1 MSAALLWTITTS
13 NFNRAFE
20 ICVLW
25 AISILLTF
33 LGQSDGMLY
42 GRWQLLLPSQSCFK
56 QLLSE
61 SLTDKFH
68 YYLCQCASAFLFA
81 HFLLIEGYR
90 KCALR
95 KEPVTTPFV
104 EQFKTATLRKS
115 YWWIPFVL
123 TVICLTISFLFT
135 FCW

>member
-1 MSAALLWTITTS
+1 MVSAAVLWTITTS
-13 NFNRAFE
+13 NFSRAFE
-20 ICVLW
+20 IRVLW

-33 LGQSDGMLY
+33 LAQSDGMLY
-42 GRWQLLLPSQSCFK
+42 GRRQLLLLSQSCFK
-56 QLLSE
+56 QLLAE

-90 KCALR
+90 KCTLR
-95 KEPVTTPFV
+95 KEPVTAPFV

-115 YWWIPFVL
+115 Y
-123 TVICLTISFLFT
+123 
-135 FCW
+135 